1 MSTEGGI
8 AISFKWDG
16 FDPFVRYQLKRAPFR
31 RAIRRAGAVVSR
43 EAKRRVSATNNDKYP
58 SRKTGRLRKSIRVR
72 VSRPGLLVRV
82 EPTQRAD
89 MAKFYPA
96 YLHFGTP
103 RITPRGHYMAD
114 ALESSRAEVVR
125 ILRAGLGESL

>member
-1 MSTEGGI
+1 MSIDGGI
-8 AISFKWDG
+8 TTSFKWDG
-16 FDPFVRYQLKRAPFR
+16 FDPFTRYQLKRATFR

-43 EAKRRVSATNNDKYP
+43 DARRRVSAPNNDKYP
-58 SRKTGRLRKSIRVR
+58 GRKTGRLRKSIRVR

-89 MAKFYPA
+89 MEKFYPA

-103 RITPRGHYMAD
+103 RITPRDHYMAD

-125 ILRAGLGESL
+125 ILRAGLEDSL